1 MTTKPFVQSSVGSL
15 AVIIVL
21 NMPTQHTDGFRF
33 PLVATLPSPA
43 LHTEPIRCYPSTP
56 SPDCSGS
63 CLVSR
68 WSLLDM
74 RWLMLMG
81 DGETTQQILDHTLKT
96 IYSEQQ
102 STKK

>member
-1 MTTKPFVQSSVGSL
+1 
-15 AVIIVL
+15 
-21 NMPTQHTDGFRF
+21 MPTKHTDGFRF